1 MDGVAFLVAYSEN
14 VHREGR
20 RSNESWEDWQLRV
33 ETRAIKG
40 FIDREAFPTF
50 ETLRY
55 AAPLSPP
62 PPVHARSI

>member
-40 FIDREAFPTF
+40 FIDREAFT
-50 ETLRY
+50 
-55 AAPLSPP
+55 
-62 PPVHARSI
+62 